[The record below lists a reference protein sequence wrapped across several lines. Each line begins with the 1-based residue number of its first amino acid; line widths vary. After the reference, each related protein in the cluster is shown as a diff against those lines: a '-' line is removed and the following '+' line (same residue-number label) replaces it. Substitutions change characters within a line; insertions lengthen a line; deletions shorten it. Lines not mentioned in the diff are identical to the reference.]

1 MPSHA
6 RRLTAGAFFGL
17 VFVCQPFAIAGENS
31 WPAYNRS
38 LKAQW
43 GALEQDYAELD
54 RHNLT
59 QTGILDAETGS
70 IRGLTLLGRWQSK
83 NLPLWVQ
90 LSYGQHKGQTHYQGH
105 IQNGTVLLPFKA
117 KTGNR
122 ITHTTAAIGFPIA
135 IAGGT
140 AQVIPYIE
148 LGKNRW
154 QRNLLQYKERYST
167 QTTGI
172 GLLTQWR
179 ISKRWVLEAGA
190 QLNRQHQ
197 ATVRVDAFQFV
208 SPYQSTQ
215 MRKFDL
221 GLVFQI
227 NDRMHMG
234 MHWSDN
240 KFRSHPSEIINGLQA
255 PPSRTQQQNLFFGIG
270 WHY

>member
-1 MPSHA
+1 MNRLAPAAVFVRVVFAEPSHA

-90 LSYGQHKGQTHYQGH
+90 LGYGQHKGQTHYQGH

-135 IAGGT
+135 I
-140 AQVIPYIE
+140 
-148 LGKNRW
+148 GKPMAAVVWVMRLPVFALNGS
-154 QRNLLQYKERYST
+154 ST
-167 QTTGI
+167 VPFWI
-172 GLLTQWR
+172 WP
-179 ISKRWVLEAGA
+179 W
-190 QLNRQHQ
+190 
-197 ATVRVDAFQFV
+197 
-208 SPYQSTQ
+208 
-215 MRKFDL
+215 
-221 GLVFQI
+221 
-227 NDRMHMG
+227 
-234 MHWSDN
+234 
-240 KFRSHPSEIINGLQA
+240 
-255 PPSRTQQQNLFFGIG
+255 
-270 WHY
+270 